1 MKHSIL
7 AAAIAAVLTGCASTA
22 SRDQL
27 NIQDPTVLKR
37 GFGTPQDVASGAAPK
52 QWTDVYTQITHRG
65 DVLDTLQRRLDA
77 SGPRKDS
84 YAGAKAQC
92 WINAGKEAFAAHDD
106 WGFVEEAIGEAAR
119 LTVSLDT
126 GDSATPSTAQAAAQ
140 AAQAVQAT
148 QAAQS
153 VAQSEAQVNPA
164 LRTVVKVR
172 PDLWDQLA
180 KVRADPRFAWCP
192 QARKLAAC
200 SEVELMYA
208 GHEAWTRAFDKA
220 KQRTDTLQDQVRA
233 SEQALSSCAV
243 PAPPQP
249 PLPKVMSL
257 SSDALFA
264 FDRGDVPAI
273 TPQGRAQLDDIA
285 NRLRGSGFTDR
296 MTVSGY
302 TDRLGS
308 SLYNLRLSRQRA
320 NSVKQYLISKGVTI
334 PIDAQGFGKA
344 EPGTTCTMR
353 NRKALIECLAP
364 DRRVDIRFV
373 GQKTVTLSQ

>member
-7 AAAIAAVLTGCASTA
+7 AAAMAAALTGCAGTA

-27 NIQDPTVLKR
+27 NIQNPTVLQR
-37 GFGTPQDVASGAAPK
+37 GFGAPQDVSSGAATK
-52 QWTDVYTQITHRG
+52 QWTDVYTQIKHRG
-65 DVLDTLQRRLDA
+65 DVLDTLQGRLDA
-77 SGPRKDS
+77 AGPRKDS

-119 LTVSLDT
+119 LTISLDVAD
-126 GDSATPSTAQAAAQ
+126 GATPSAAQ
-140 AAQAVQAT
+140 AT
-148 QAAQS
+148 
-153 VAQSEAQVNPA
+153 AQSEAQANPA
-164 LRTVVKVR
+164 LRTVAKVR
-172 PDLWDQLA
+172 PDLWDQLT
-180 KVRADPRFAWCP
+180 KVRVDPRFAWCP
-192 QARKLAAC
+192 QARKLVAC

-220 KQRTDTLQDQVRA
+220 KQRTDALQDQVRA

-243 PAPPQP
+243 PAPPP
-249 PLPKVMSL
+249 LPLPKVMSL

-264 FDRGDVPAI
+264 FDRGDVSAI

-285 NRLRGSGFTDR
+285 NRLRDSGFTDR

-302 TDRLGS
+302 TDRLGT

-344 EPGTTCTMR
+344 DPGTACTTR
-353 NRKALIECLAP
+353 DRKALIECLAP

-373 GQKTVTLSQ
+373 GQKTVTPSQ